1 MSRITTTAGR
11 TASAGAVT
19 VSVRL
24 GADSHRRLRVAA
36 ARKGVGMGVFLAE
49 LWERSK
55 EAKAEAVA
63 ERVDNRGH

>member
-1 MSRITTTAGR
+1 MSRRTAPSP

-24 GADSHRRLRVAA
+24 NAASHRRLRVAA
-36 ARKGVGMGVFLAE
+36 ARKGVSMGVFLAD
-49 LWERSK
+49 LWERSR
-55 EAKAEAVA
+55 EAKAEAQA